1 MREVI
6 SWPIRVWLVLFSLG
20 LAILISIGV
29 VLSDSMLALAFFL
42 TLIAILF
49 FGYKSRLVIVANKEN
64 LQVGRAKIEN
74 KYIESVEILD
84 EKAMKFERG
93 PGINPRAF
101 LAIRFWV
108 RGGVKLELNDNRDPT
123 PYWLVSTNK
132 AEELRA
138 VLGKN

>member
-20 LAILISIGV
+20 LAALISIGV

-108 RGGVKLELNDNRDPT
+108 RGGVKLTLNDNRDPT

>member
-84 EKAMKFERG
+84 VKAMKFERG

-108 RGGVKLELNDNRDPT
+108 RGGVKLTLNDKRDPT